1 MAALKNHIVAKHPVR
16 WSPSVRFGQGRKR
29 ARPVSGGGAR
39 VNQMCD
45 GPGLEQTSA
54 PGQAEFPYMPSFS
67 LHEPKSDLVMRMY
80 RRIARQPLPKG
91 QWLDWGNDVLS
102 EWQYKPTSLKETV
115 MLTVREQMQDV
126 TPDHRQQLA
135 SLLAVLEKLPDEMV
149 ATMAAGLAKSGTVG
163 DVQEGR

>member
-1 MAALKNHIVAKHPVR
+1 M
-16 WSPSVRFGQGRKR
+16 F
-29 ARPVSGGGAR
+29 
-39 VNQMCD
+39 
-45 GPGLEQTSA
+45 
-54 PGQAEFPYMPSFS
+54 
-67 LHEPKSDLVMRMY
+67 

-115 MLTVREQMQDV
+115 LLTVRYQMQDAN
-126 TPDHRQQLA
+126 PDHREQLA

-149 ATMAAGLAKSGTVG
+149 ASMAAGLAKYGTVG